1 MHVHA
6 KSGTPY
12 SRWVTLVEK
21 EIRTDA
27 DESVGVYHSLELH
40 DYVTIL
46 ALTPEGEVPL
56 VRQYRPAVE
65 CVTLELPGGLLD
77 SSEAAHEIAS
87 RELFEETGFRVTGPV
102 EALGVLLSDSG
113 RLENRLRCFFTENVH
128 RDPGWRP
135 VERIEPV
142 LLPAGEL
149 KTRIAGGDFT
159 HALHIAIVGLAML
172 QGRI

>member
-87 RELFEETGFRVTGPV
+87 R
-102 EALGVLLSDSG
+102 VLLSDSG